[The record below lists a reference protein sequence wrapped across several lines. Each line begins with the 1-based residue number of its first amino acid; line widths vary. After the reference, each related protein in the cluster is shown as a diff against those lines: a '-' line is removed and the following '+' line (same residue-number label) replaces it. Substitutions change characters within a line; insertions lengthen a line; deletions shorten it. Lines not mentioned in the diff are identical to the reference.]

1 MEEFKNRVKQLRIEK
16 KLTQQELA
24 EMVGVL
30 KGSVSKWEC
39 GITRPEF
46 ETLDKLCDI
55 FNVSLSYL
63 LGSSDVKERREMTEE
78 DKDRL
83 GFESYLEDE
92 CESIELIVKD
102 LVRLSSRSKDVVRQ
116 TVKALLKNDLECE
129 RADPEGYFDVDIK
142 INFDDVK

>member
-1 MEEFKNRVKQLRIEK
+1 MEDFKNRVKQLRIEK
-16 KLTQQELA
+16 NLTQQQLA
-24 EMVGVL
+24 EMVDVL
-30 KGSVSKWEC
+30 KGTVSKWEC

-46 ETLDKLCDI
+46 GTLDKLCDI

-102 LVRLSSRSKDVVRQ
+102 LVRLSSRSKFVARQ
-116 TVKALLKNDLECE
+116 TIKALLKNDLECE
-129 RADPEGYFDVDIK
+129 LADPEGYFDVDIK
-142 INFDDVK
+142 INFDDIK